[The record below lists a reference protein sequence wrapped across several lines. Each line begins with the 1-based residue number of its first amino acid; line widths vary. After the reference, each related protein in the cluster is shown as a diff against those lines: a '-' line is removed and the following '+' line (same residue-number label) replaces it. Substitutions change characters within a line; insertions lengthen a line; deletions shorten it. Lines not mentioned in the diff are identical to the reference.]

1 MLLHTHNNHIPT
13 DRDFQTLADLF
24 KLLDDPTRLQIFLK
38 LCHTEECVIDLAS
51 ILEISSP
58 ALSHHLK
65 LLKSA
70 NLIVST
76 REGKEVYYTAADTE
90 VARTLHH
97 AIEQIMQV
105 SCPAHREALCGHEEH
120 MLDNLTEHEEVFQ
133 EIHDYLVAH
142 ISERITIEELSKHFL
157 MNTTTLKE
165 GFKSVYGT
173 SIAAHI
179 KEHRM
184 EKAAEYLTGTE
195 MNVSEIAQLVGYTN
209 ASKFST
215 SFQETYGFLPLDYRK
230 RNS

>member
-1 MLLHTHNNHIPT
+1 MLLHTHNNNLPT
-13 DRDFQTLADLF
+13 DKDFQTLADLF

-70 NLIVST
+70 NLIESK
-76 REGKEVYYTAADTE
+76 RNGKEVYYTAADTE

-105 SCPAHREALCGHEEH
+105 SCPTHKEVLCSHEEH
-120 MLDNLTEHEEVFQ
+120 LTENLTEHEEIFHK
-133 EIHDYLVAH
+133 IHDYLLEH
-142 ISERITIEELSKHFL
+142 LSERITIEELSKHFL

-165 GFKSVYGT
+165 GFKSVYGS

-184 EKAAEYLTGTE
+184 EKAAEYLLNTE
-195 MNVSEIAQLVGYTN
+195 MNVSEIAKNVGYTN
-209 ASKFST
+209 ASKFSA
-215 SFQETYGFLPLDYRK
+215 SFQDTFGLLPLDYRK
-230 RNS
+230 KA